1 MLGLLGVCGGQV
13 DLVEHGQNL
22 QIVLH
27 SEVSVG
33 QGLGLHALG
42 GVHHQHGALAG
53 RQGPGDLVVEVH
65 VARGVDEV
73 QLVDLS
79 VLGLVVQ
86 PDGPGLDGDAPLPLQ
101 VHVVQQLA
109 LHLPLGDRLAL
120 LQQPVRQRGFAMVNV
135 GNDGKVSDIALFCHI
150 E

>member
-1 MLGLLGVCGGQV
+1 M
-13 DLVEHGQNL
+13 
-22 QIVLH
+22 
-27 SEVSVG
+27 
-33 QGLGLHALG
+33 
-42 GVHHQHGALAG
+42 
-53 RQGPGDLVVEVH
+53 
-65 VARGVDEV
+65 ARGVDEV

-120 LQQPVRQRGFAMVNV
+120 LQQPVRQRGFAVVNM
-135 GNDGKVSDIALFCHI
+135 GDNTEITNIGLLCHI